1 MNREL
6 LVPVREPE
14 KRAVFLQF
22 LPRLKVDPFTETGSG
37 QILGQLEGKYEVS
50 VWIPHRGRHCFILL
64 GALKPSFCLNFLS
77 IKTITC
83 QDSLGTNISMR
94 HLNPTVFSLY
104 RLTCERATSA
114 AEDLMMHINQ
124 QIPLAYYHLLEVM
137 VTLYILITPIALV
150 PSLLWVAVAVAPI
163 VSLFFYGAKNKTLT
177 LRFVCCIAIF
187 CIMLIWQNYD
197 HLPRQAQGYYI

>member
-64 GALKPSFCLNFLS
+64 GALTVLLSQFPQYKNNHLPRQPRDKHIYASF
-77 IKTITC
+77 KT
-83 QDSLGTNISMR
+83 DR
-94 HLNPTVFSLY
+94 FSLY